1 TRKGDDLYFQKLST
15 NGNKN
20 GKLSVSIATCSVSSM
35 KVHFA
40 LNLVENGTP
49 DNVETAGILEP
60 YGNIEISDV
69 NNLVDEACKNYINEI
84 SSIRKD
90 ISKTRVF

>member
-1 TRKGDDLYFQKLST
+1 
-15 NGNKN
+15 
-20 GKLSVSIATCSVSSM
+20 M

-40 LNLVENGTP
+40 LNLLEKGTP

-60 YGNIEISDV
+60 YGNFEISDI
-69 NNLVDEACKNYINEI
+69 NKLVDEACEKYINEI
-84 SSIRKD
+84 SSIKMD

>member
-1 TRKGDDLYFQKLST
+1 MES
-15 NGNKN
+15 KN

-60 YGNIEISDV
+60 YANIEISDV

-84 SSIRKD
+84 SSIKKD